1 MTLIDSTI
9 SAMVLVLVEIT
20 DDYDSLVY
28 MCVFRMTQA
37 IHSSILLV
45 GYEFMP

>member
-9 SAMVLVLVEIT
+9 SAMVLVPVEIT
-20 DDYDSLVY
+20 GDYDS
-28 MCVFRMTQA
+28 FRMTQA

-45 GYEFMP
+45 GYGFMHIVRKLA